1 MYACFIDEDVHIQ
14 ITSHWQV
21 QCESSDLQHCRGH
34 MLPNVTDSVT
44 GPQIALPALPKGG
57 KGLTSGLIVYHCLSI
72 I

>member
-1 MYACFIDEDVHIQ
+1 MHIICNIKYMQAYMYACFIDEDVHIQ

-44 GPQIALPALPKGG
+44 VLKSLSLLFLKGE
-57 KGLTSGLIVYHCLSI
+57 KD
-72 I
+72 